1 MVQLF
6 LRLRRKIQMKKLKK
20 AIIAI
25 VVVVIVLGILF
36 ISGIFDQTEDVQIV
50 TESNLH
56 KIIEVSQLSTYEF
69 VLLWMKMILRK

>member
-1 MVQLF
+1 
-6 LRLRRKIQMKKLKK
+6 MKKLKK

-25 VVVVIVLGILF
+25 VVVVIVLGILS

-56 KIIEVSQLSTYEF
+56 KILHP
-69 VLLWMKMILRK
+69 

>member
-1 MVQLF
+1 
-6 LRLRRKIQMKKLKK
+6 MKKLKK

-25 VVVVIVLGILF
+25 VVVVIVLGILS

-56 KIIEVSQLSTYEF
+56 KIIEVSRFLHMNVYIMIF

>member
-1 MVQLF
+1 
-6 LRLRRKIQMKKLKK
+6 MKKLKK

-25 VVVVIVLGILF
+25 VVVVIVLGILS

-56 KIIEVSQLSTYEF
+56 KIIEVVGYLHMNVYIMIF

>member
-1 MVQLF
+1 
-6 LRLRRKIQMKKLKK
+6 MKKLKK

-25 VVVVIVLGILF
+25 VVVVIVLGILS

-56 KIIEVSQLSTYEF
+56 KIIEVSQLST
-69 VLLWMKMILRK
+69 